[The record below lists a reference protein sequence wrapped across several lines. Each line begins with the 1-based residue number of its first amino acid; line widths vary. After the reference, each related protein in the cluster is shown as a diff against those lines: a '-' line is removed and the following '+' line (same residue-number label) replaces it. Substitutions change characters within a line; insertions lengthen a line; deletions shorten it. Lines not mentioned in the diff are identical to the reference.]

1 MLSDAGEFTVLV
13 GPNGAGTS
21 TLIRTIAALQ
31 PAIAGRVLLDG
42 KDIHLLPAQLRAQQ
56 LAVVLTQQIRTWSL
70 TAWQDLELALKIADR
85 LWVIR
90 PGGTFVAGTATELS
104 NAGVFDDV
112 FPSEQLLFDREQQ
125 RLRIPESLQ

>member
-1 MLSDAGEFTVLV
+1 LEILDDVTAFLDLPHRVDIPLLLRRLARDTGSALLLST
-13 GPNGAGTS
+13 
-21 TLIRTIAALQ
+21 
-31 PAIAGRVLLDG
+31 
-42 KDIHLLPAQLRAQQ
+42 
-56 LAVVLTQQIRTWSL
+56 
-70 TAWQDLELALKIADR
+70 QDLELALKIADR